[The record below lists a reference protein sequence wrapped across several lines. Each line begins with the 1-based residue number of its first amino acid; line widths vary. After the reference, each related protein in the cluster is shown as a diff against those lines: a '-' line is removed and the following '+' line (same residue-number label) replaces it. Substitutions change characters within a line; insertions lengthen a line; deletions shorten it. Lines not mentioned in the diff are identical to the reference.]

1 MPRDFMFTKEEIIN
15 AALSLTREKGFSAVS
30 ARTLGEKLGASSRP
44 VFGRFE
50 NMEEVKTAIIAA
62 ANELYQA
69 YRKKELESGKYVP
82 FKASGMAY
90 IRFAREEKELF
101 KLLFMRDRSKE
112 ELKSYADEKDEL
124 VGLVGRQVDLNKD
137 KATMFYLEMW
147 VYVHG
152 IASMIATNY
161 LEWDEELASRAV
173 TDVYEGLKLRYA
185 DRKEGEKND

>member
-15 AALSLTREKGFSAVS
+15 AALSLTRERGFSAVS
-30 ARTLGEKLGASSRP
+30 ARTLGEKLGTSSRP

-50 NMEEVKTAIIAA
+50 NMEEVKSAIISA

-112 ELKSYADEKDEL
+112 ALKSYADEMDEL
-124 VGLVGRQVDLNKD
+124 VSLVGKQVDLNKD

-147 VYVHG
+147 IYVHG

-185 DRKEGEKND
+185 EGKEEGEK